1 MFNEAIVAAQKSV
14 LAQCNETPAADHS
27 KLLASKPNEKVRL
40 FIQLIKFIQ
49 GKISEPT
56 II

>member
-14 LAQCNETPAADHS
+14 LAQCKETAADHS
-27 KLLASKPNEKVRL
+27 KLLASNPKEKVRL